1 MFSCPWRIQARLNRF
16 IKEYYSTHKTRGIHA
31 MPVCEICGME
41 AVEVY
46 PCSKCE
52 AKFCKECGDVKNT
65 LCYDCQ
71 GWESEELGEDLEED
85 WDRSWEG
92 TEPH

>member
-1 MFSCPWRIQARLNRF
+1 
-16 IKEYYSTHKTRGIHA
+16 

-41 AVEVY
+41 AIDVY
-46 PCSKCE
+46 KCSKCE
-52 AKFCKECGDVKNT
+52 AQFCKECGDVGSQ

-71 GWESEELGEDLEED
+71 GWESEGVGEGFEEED

-92 TEPH
+92 NEPH

>member
-1 MFSCPWRIQARLNRF
+1 
-16 IKEYYSTHKTRGIHA
+16 

-46 PCSKCE
+46 KCSKCE
-52 AKFCKECGDVKNT
+52 AQFCKECGDVKNQ

-71 GWESEELGEDLEED
+71 GWESEDLGKGWEEED

-92 TEPH
+92 NEPH